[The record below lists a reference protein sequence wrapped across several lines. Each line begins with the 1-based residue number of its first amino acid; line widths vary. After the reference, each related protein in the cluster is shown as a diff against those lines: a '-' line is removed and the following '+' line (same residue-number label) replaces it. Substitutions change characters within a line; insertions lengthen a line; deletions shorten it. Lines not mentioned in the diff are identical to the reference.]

1 MSRQFFYF
9 LCLLK
14 EILIFLST
22 GWNQFTIDSNF
33 KCSSG
38 TTAFLGHTRNNIH
51 TLFNTQVTRITSVGP
66 NDMDFQ
72 VAKVS
77 SSINSISKRII
88 AEKDV
93 ILSSKVFGTPYILLY
108 SGISNRK
115 ELEVVG
121 IITVIDNPNM
131 KKNIY

>member
-1 MSRQFFYF
+1 M
-9 LCLLK
+9 
-14 EILIFLST
+14 
-22 GWNQFTIDSNF
+22 
-33 KCSSG
+33 
-38 TTAFLGHTRNNIH
+38 
-51 TLFNTQVTRITSVGP
+51 TRITSVGP

-93 ILSSKVFGTPYILLY
+93 ILSSKVFGTPHILLY